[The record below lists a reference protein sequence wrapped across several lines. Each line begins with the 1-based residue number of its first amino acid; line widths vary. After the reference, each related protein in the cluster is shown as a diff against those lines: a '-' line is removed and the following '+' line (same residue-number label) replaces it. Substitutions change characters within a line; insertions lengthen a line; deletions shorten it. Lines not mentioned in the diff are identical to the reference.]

1 VLPIRWTGLAL
12 VLLGIALLVVDT
24 HVVSHGALTLSGL
37 VALGFGLATLF
48 HDSSG
53 VYQTSVPL
61 VVTLTVVI
69 GGAWA
74 FAISKA
80 LAVRRRPVL
89 VGPQEIVG
97 MEGVV
102 RDGGLVMVHGELWRA
117 QSPEPLSAGQH
128 VQVDELDGL
137 SLKVHPI

>member
-1 VLPIRWTGLAL
+1 V
-12 VLLGIALLVVDT
+12 LGIALLVVDA

-37 VALGFGLATLF
+37 IAMGFGLATLF

-53 VYQTSVPL
+53 VYHTSVPL
-61 VVTLTVVI
+61 VITLTAVI

-80 LAVRRRPVL
+80 VAVRRRPVL

-102 RDGGLVMVHGELWRA
+102 RDGGLVLVRGELWRA
-117 QSPEPLSAGQH
+117 QSPRPLAPGQH
-128 VQVDELDGL
+128 VQVDALDGL